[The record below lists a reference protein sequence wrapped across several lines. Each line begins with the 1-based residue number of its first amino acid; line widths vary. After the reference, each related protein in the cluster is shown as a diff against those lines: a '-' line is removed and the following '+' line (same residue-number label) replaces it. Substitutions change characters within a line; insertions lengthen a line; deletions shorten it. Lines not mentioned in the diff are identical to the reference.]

1 MRWGLISGT
10 VTDGPYCPMSVPV
23 LHAGASGG
31 DMCDQKM
38 ALVPRGGFLAGEGK

>member
-1 MRWGLISGT
+1 MRWGLISGM
-10 VTDGPYCPMSVPV
+10 VTEGLFCPMSVPV
-23 LHAGASGG
+23 LPAGASGG